1 MQKKQFN
8 ILIAGELDKLEKAL
22 LHSFIFQ
29 DHKVIVIADSLDI
42 EYLEKFKSKYN
53 AEDNLEIIIDN
64 VNKRTFVKS
73 IMLELENRNIKN
85 IDIVINLMCKN
96 SFIKNNKDVINNL
109 DTCYIGTI
117 NMLDITSKLN
127 SQYIQVLPKIDDF
140 KNHSDIAIIDSI
152 KVLVRKYCDSKNIH
166 GRIVTLTECEDSL
179 TIKNIAKLIKEGK
192 ELDIEL
198 DFIDLNSNFSYCT
211 SVKAKCDINRALI
224 EKDFEV
230 SQKFEYI
237 YPLYEVIECIEEVL
251 NRKAI
256 FKFKQQLYFKNITH
270 EDKHLLLLN
279 MIKENLK
286 GLYE

>member
-1 MQKKQFN
+1 MHN
-8 ILIAGELDKLEKAL
+8 
-22 LHSFIFQ
+22 FIFQ

-53 AEDNLEIIIDN
+53 IEDNLEIIIDN

-96 SFIKNNKDVINNL
+96 SFIKNDKDVINNL

-152 KVLVRKYCDSKNIH
+152 KVLVRKYCNSKSIH

-179 TIKNIAKLIKEGK
+179 TVKNIAKLIKEGK

-198 DFIDLNSNFSYCT
+198 DFIDLNSKFSYCT
-211 SVKAKCDINRALI
+211 SDEAKCDINRALI

-230 SQKFEYI
+230 PQKFEYI

-251 NRKAI
+251 NRKAV
-256 FKFKQQLYFKNITH
+256 FKFKQQLYFKNIIP

>member
-8 ILIAGELDKLEKAL
+8 ILIAGELDKLEKTL
-22 LHSFIFQ
+22 LHNFIFQ

-85 IDIVINLMCKN
+85 IDIIINLMCKN
-96 SFIKNNKDVINNL
+96 SFIKNDKDVINNL

-152 KVLVRKYCDSKNIH
+152 KVLVRKYCDSKSIH

-192 ELDIEL
+192 ELN
-198 DFIDLNSNFSYCT
+198 FIDLNNNFSYCN
-211 SVKAKCDINRALI
+211 SIEAKCDINRALT

-230 SQKFEYI
+230 SQKFTYT
-237 YPLYEVIECIEEVL
+237 YPLYEVIECIEEIL
-251 NRKAI
+251 NKKAI
-256 FKFKQQLYFKNITH
+256 FKHKKQLYFKNIVP
-270 EDKHLLLLN
+270 EDKHLILLN
-279 MIKENLK
+279 MIKENLR